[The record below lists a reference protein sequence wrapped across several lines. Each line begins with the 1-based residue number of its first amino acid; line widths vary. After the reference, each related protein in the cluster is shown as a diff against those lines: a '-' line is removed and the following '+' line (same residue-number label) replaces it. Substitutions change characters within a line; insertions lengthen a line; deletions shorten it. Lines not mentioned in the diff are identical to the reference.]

1 MMIAALTLGGC
12 VSGEQDDRARQ
23 AAARADSSAAGYA
36 VGVMPDSSSDS
47 VPVEPVEPVASAAAV
62 TTGARADSAR
72 VSASTTQVPSAAQ
85 VRAPASS
92 PAAGGAASGGVT
104 TAARR
109 APIGATQP
117 ARIPPARRVSDS
129 VQPATPA
136 AGVADAR
143 VRVNEFLSYD
153 PSAKTASL
161 QLVAGY
167 NGLNGA
173 LNFNGGAKGS
183 QTITVPLGWKVES
196 SFVNRDGDLP
206 HSAIVVREV
215 NPIPVE
221 SPPAAFPRAFTV
233 RLEEGLQEGGMDDLS
248 FVANKE
254 GRFLIFCGVP
264 GHGQG
269 GMWIHLVVSPSA
281 SAPTYQ

>member
-1 MMIAALTLGGC
+1 MMIAALTIGGC
-12 VSGEQDDRARQ
+12 AKGEDGEQAQ
-23 AAARADSSAAGYA
+23 QLAAQADSSAAGYS
-36 VGVMPDSSSDS
+36 VGAAGAAADSDS
-47 VPVEPVEPVASAAAV
+47 TVGRRRDSTAVQASASA
-62 TTGARADSAR
+62 GARSSAR
-72 VSASTTQVPSAAQ
+72 G
-85 VRAPASS
+85 
-92 PAAGGAASGGVT
+92 AAGDTTRATMSRPADVARAET

-109 APIGATQP
+109 GRTLPPAVTHP
-117 ARIPPARRVSDS
+117 ARIPPSRPGPD
-129 VQPATPA
+129 TPHTSRA
-136 AGVADAR
+136 ASGPVGQ
-143 VRVNEFLSYD
+143 VRVNEFLAYD
-153 PSAKTASL
+153 AGAKTATV
-161 QLVAGY
+161 QLVGGY

-183 QTITVPLGWKVES
+183 QTITVPLGWKVQA

-215 NPIPVE
+215 SPIPLE
-221 SPPAAFPRAFTV
+221 APPPAFPRAFTV
-233 RLEEGLQEGGMDDLS
+233 KLEEGLQEGGTDDLS

-269 GMWIHLVVSPSA
+269 GMWIYLVVSPSA

>member
-1 MMIAALTLGGC
+1 MIVALAIGGC
-12 VSGEQDDRARQ
+12 AKGEGGEHAQE
-23 AAARADSSAAGYA
+23 AAARADSSAAGYT
-36 VGVMPDSSSDS
+36 VGVPPDSAVAPRIDS
-47 VPVEPVEPVASAAAV
+47 TGASGGARPAAASAAA
-62 TTGARADSAR
+62 TARPR
-72 VSASTTQVPSAAQ
+72 E
-85 VRAPASS
+85 APAAETVARSS
-92 PAAGGAASGGVT
+92 RKLPPAATRPARTPPVRRVPDTSRSAEA
-104 TAARR
+104 TAA
-109 APIGATQP
+109 GQ
-117 ARIPPARRVSDS
+117 
-129 VQPATPA
+129 
-136 AGVADAR
+136 

-153 PSAKTASL
+153 AGARTAIL
-161 QLVAGY
+161 QVVGGY

-183 QTITVPLGWKVES
+183 QTVTVPLGWKVQA

-215 NPIPVE
+215 NPIPLE
-221 SPPAAFPRAFTV
+221 SPPPAFPRAFTV
-233 RLEEGLQEGGMDDLS
+233 KLEEGLQEGGADDLS

-269 GMWIHLVVSPSA
+269 GMWIYLVVSPSA

>member
-1 MMIAALTLGGC
+1 MMIVALAIGGC
-12 VSGEQDDRARQ
+12 AKGESGEHAQE
-23 AAARADSSAAGYA
+23 AAARADSSAAGYT
-36 VGVMPDSSSDS
+36 VGVPPDSAGAPRIDS
-47 VPVEPVEPVASAAAV
+47 TPSPASAAASASGAGA
-62 TTGARADSAR
+62 GARPAA
-72 VSASTTQVPSAAQ
+72 ASAAATS
-85 VRAPASS
+85 RAAEVP
-92 PAAGGAASGGVT
+92 PPD
-104 TAARR
+104 TAARSGR
-109 APIGATQP
+109 KLPPAVTRPAQTPPVRRVPDTPRSEGATAAIA
-117 ARIPPARRVSDS
+117 AR
-129 VQPATPA
+129 
-136 AGVADAR
+136 G

-153 PSAKTASL
+153 ADARTAIL
-161 QLVAGY
+161 QVVGGY

-183 QTITVPLGWKVES
+183 QTITVPLGWKVQA

-215 NPIPVE
+215 SPIPLE

-233 RLEEGLQEGGMDDLS
+233 KLEEGLQEGGADDMS

-269 GMWIHLVVSPSA
+269 GMWIYLVVSPSA
-281 SAPTYQ
+281 SAPSYQ